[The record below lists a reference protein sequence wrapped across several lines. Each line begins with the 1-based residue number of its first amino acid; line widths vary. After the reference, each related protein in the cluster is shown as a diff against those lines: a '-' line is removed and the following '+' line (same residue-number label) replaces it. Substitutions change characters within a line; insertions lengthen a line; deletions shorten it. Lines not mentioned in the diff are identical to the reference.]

1 MTQFNIWSY
10 NELTVSEQLAE
21 IANAQILADRHDLGS
36 MLLALAFRVR
46 RMERALDEIVENARE
61 EARIAEGRS

>member
-1 MTQFNIWSY
+1 MNLSY
-10 NELTVSEQLAE
+10 DMPASEALAE
-21 IANAQILADRHDLGS
+21 ISEIKRAAGERQLAG
-36 MLLALAFRVR
+36 LLFSLAVRVR